1 MIEIYLLAGKQ
12 LNFQLELTTKFP
24 YTDSMENKER
34 QIVGSVL
41 TGVDALTGR
50 HGYEEGN
57 PEVVELTFKGYS
69 SNYVIVID
77 LATAE
82 ELKKQLDFIL

>member
-1 MIEIYLLAGKQ
+1 MAVETSAIRLEVPIE
-12 LNFQLELTTKFP
+12 FQ
-24 YTDSMENKER
+24 YTDSMKNNER
-34 QIVGSVL
+34 QISGAIF
-41 TGVDALTGR
+41 TGVDALAGR

-69 SNYVIVID
+69 SNYIVVID

-82 ELKKQLDFIL
+82 ELKKQLEFIL

>member
-1 MIEIYLLAGKQ
+1 MMKTTTFITSINSK
-12 LNFQLELTTKFP
+12 LECSFP
-24 YTDSMENKER
+24 ASHNKSMKNKER

>member
-1 MIEIYLLAGKQ
+1 MK
-12 LNFQLELTTKFP
+12 
-24 YTDSMENKER
+24 NKER

-41 TGVDALTGR
+41 TGVDALAGR

-57 PEVVELTFKGYS
+57 PEVVELTFKGYPFKGYS

-82 ELKKQLDFIL
+82 ELKKQLEFIL